1 MEVVSLLIFLLKDF
15 EKSSFK
21 RLGSSL
27 ITLSSSL
34 NTNVGFFF
42 LYIFY
47 LEVFE
52 NSKNLWKVELSSD
65 F

>member
-1 MEVVSLLIFLLKDF
+1 MEVVSLLILLVKDF